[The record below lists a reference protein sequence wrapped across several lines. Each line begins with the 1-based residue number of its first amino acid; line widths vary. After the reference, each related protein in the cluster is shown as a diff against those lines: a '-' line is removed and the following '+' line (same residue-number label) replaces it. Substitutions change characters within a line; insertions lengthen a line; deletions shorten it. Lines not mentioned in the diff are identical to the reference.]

1 MIHTTNGLVVNSW
14 GTVRLVYE
22 RKGTLCFMLNHRV
35 SKGGEIISINL
46 QEIYLEL
53 YFVNL
58 ISSFIESIVGTN
70 KRLLSNF
77 ILSIEN
83 IFL

>member
-1 MIHTTNGLVVNSW
+1 MGTDSILIGWGAHATTP
-14 GTVRLVYE
+14 E

-46 QEIYLEL
+46 QEIYLKL